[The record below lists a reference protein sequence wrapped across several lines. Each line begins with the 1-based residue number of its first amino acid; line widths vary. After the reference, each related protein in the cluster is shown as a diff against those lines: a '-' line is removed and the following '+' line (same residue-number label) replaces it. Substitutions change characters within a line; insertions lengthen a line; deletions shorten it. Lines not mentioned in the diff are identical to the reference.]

1 MLNIFTIMGAFMV
14 VVVLIMALVA
24 FSLDKFG
31 TRHNYRY
38 VRVRQHAH

>member
-1 MLNIFTIMGAFMV
+1 MLSNFTILAASMV
-14 VVVLIMALVA
+14 VVVLMMALVA

-31 TRHNYRY
+31 TRRGYSY